1 MSNLGPT
8 SGLCV
13 KVVPGAHAHVHLG
26 LDVLLAR
33 ALILTVLCRRAVSAC
48 CVGVL
53 GVLFGSGFD
62 LDRAVSACCV
72 GVLCRCAV
80 SACCVGVLGVL
91 LARALNWIQSR
102 SRPGMSNCPAFFPK
116 APDNRR
122 LPMTRPKKHNDLP
135 NLRLPVRYKLIPK
148 TISLSVAPILITQ
161 LGGVLGLRLRS
172 FARFYDPADRSRAV
186 PMTRPNDSPYLQ

>member
-53 GVLFGSGFD
+53 GVL
-62 LDRAVSACCV
+62 
-72 GVLCRCAV
+72 
-80 SACCVGVLGVL
+80 

-116 APDNRR
+116 APDNR
-122 LPMTRPKKHNDLP
+122 LTMTHPKKHNDLP